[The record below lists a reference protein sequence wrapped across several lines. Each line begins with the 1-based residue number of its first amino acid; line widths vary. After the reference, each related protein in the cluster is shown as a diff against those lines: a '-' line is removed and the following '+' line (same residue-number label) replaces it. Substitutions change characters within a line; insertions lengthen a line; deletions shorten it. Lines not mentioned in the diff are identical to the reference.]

1 MFSQSGKG
9 SEAPTQPIRE
19 TRTAPRSSGETS
31 VISADLKVIGDL
43 VCDGDIQIKGIVEG
57 NIKSLSVTIGE
68 GARVK
73 GAISAETVHISGA
86 IKGQVEAPT
95 VTVAK
100 TAKVNGDII
109 HQTLSIEAGA
119 HMEGNCRRLETKQE
133 AKKSIDTASLASL
146 KPAASSTAV
155 AETSKKAVGGS

>member
-9 SEAPTQPIRE
+9 SEAPIQPVRD
-19 TRTAPRSSGETS
+19 TRATPRSSGETS
-31 VISADLKVIGDL
+31 VISADLKVIGNL
-43 VCDGDIQIKGIVEG
+43 VSGGDIQIKGVVEG
-57 NIKSLSVTIGE
+57 DVKSRTVTIGE
-68 GARVK
+68 GAKVK
-73 GAISAETVHISGA
+73 GAISADTVHISGA

-119 HMEGNCRRLETKQE
+119 HMEGNCRRLETKKP
-133 AKKSIDTASLASL
+133 ADTSASIASL
-146 KPAASSTAV
+146 KPAASSTP
-155 AETSKKAVGGS
+155 AETGKKAVGGS